1 MVSEETAKRIAAAL
15 ERLATVYEQETK
27 AYEQEAHD
35 YTDGTGKS
43 AWLSQVMCFRCF
55 PSHPM
60 DWHNPCEKYR

>member
-1 MVSEETAKRIAAAL
+1 MMVSEKTAKRIAAAL
-15 ERLATVYEQETK
+15 ERLATAYEQETK
-27 AYEQEAHD
+27 SYD
-35 YTDGTGKS
+35 YADGTGKS